1 MTDIIIIAAA
11 VVFVAVAGWFIRI
24 LMDGRRLR
32 EKRAL
37 HIRRVEN
44 AEREALFSE
53 THNGVGA

>member
-1 MTDIIIIAAA
+1 MRDIIISAT
-11 VVFVAVAGWFIRI
+11 VVLVVVSAWFIRI

-53 THNGVGA
+53 THNGAGA

>member
-1 MTDIIIIAAA
+1 MRDIIIIVAA
-11 VVFVAVAGWFIRI
+11 VVIVAFAAWFIRI

-53 THNGVGA
+53 THNGAGA